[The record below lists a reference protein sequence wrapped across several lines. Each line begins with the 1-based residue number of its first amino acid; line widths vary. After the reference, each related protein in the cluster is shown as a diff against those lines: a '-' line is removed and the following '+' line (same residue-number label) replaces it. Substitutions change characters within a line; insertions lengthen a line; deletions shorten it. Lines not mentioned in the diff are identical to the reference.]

1 MPQVKSDKPIQ
12 IAQGETPETGSP
24 ATTGEGQTGVVTPR
38 EGETH
43 SGTHASVGAAHGGE
57 HEAPKS
63 PLAEN
68 PAYWYSFVALFVAAV
83 VLGFGLWGTARG
95 TKKRNPSRQQTLVEQ
110 GIASIT
116 FFCRNAIGPGGE
128 RFAPL
133 VGTVFAFVLV
143 ANLMGVL
150 PTIFVMN
157 PHNKTELRHLFP
169 APTANLSM
177 TIAISLWVFLVVNYE
192 GIKENGF
199 GGWLKHFCGPIPAL
213 APLLFPIEFIG
224 ALVKPISL
232 SIRLFGNV
240 FGEETVIAVL
250 TSLAVA
256 TVAGLIPF
264 QFPMLMFGVFGGLVQ
279 AAVYSI
285 LTCAYIALSIGDHD
299 DHGHGA
305 ENNDIKD
312 EFGAH
317 VPAH

>member
-1 MPQVKSDKPIQ
+1 MPHVPNHKNIQV
-12 IAQGETPETGSP
+12 AQAEEGEAPGH
-24 ATTGEGQTGVVTPR
+24 G
-38 EGETH
+38 GETH
-43 SGTHASVGAAHGGE
+43 ATVGVAHHGGG
-57 HEAPKS
+57 HEAPAS

-68 PAYWYSFVALFVAAV
+68 PAFWYSIVALIPIAA
-83 VLGFGLWGTARG
+83 VLGFGLFGTSKG
-95 TKKRNPSRQQTLVEQ
+95 TKKRAPSKRQTLLEQ
-110 GIASIT
+110 GVASIT
-116 FFCRNAIGPGGE
+116 YFCRNAIGEGGE

-143 ANLMGVL
+143 ANLIGVL
-150 PTIFVMN
+150 PTVFVN
-157 PHNKTELRHLFP
+157 NHDATPQSPSLRHFFP

-177 TIAISLWVFLVVNYE
+177 TLAISFWVFLVVNYV

-199 GGWLKHFCGPIPAL
+199 GGWLKHFAGPIPAL

-240 FGEETVIAVL
+240 FGEEAVIAVL
-250 TSLAVA
+250 VSLSVA
-256 TVAGLIPF
+256 ATGVIPF
-264 QFPMLMFGVFGGLVQ
+264 QFPMLAFGVFGGLVQ

-305 ENNDIKD
+305 EHDDIKD

>member
-1 MPQVKSDKPIQ
+1 MPDVRHDKPIR
-12 IAQGETPETGSP
+12 IAQ
-24 ATTGEGQTGVVTPR
+24 A
-38 EGETH
+38 ETH
-43 SGTHASVGAAHGGE
+43 GAGETHASVGA
-57 HEAPKS
+57 HEEEIKP

-68 PAYWYSFVALFVAAV
+68 PAGWYSAIGLVIALA
-83 VLGFGLWGTARG
+83 VLGFGLFGMSKG
-95 TKKRNPSRQQTLVEQ
+95 TKKRNPSRRQTLLEQ

-116 FFCRNAIGPGGE
+116 FFCRNAIGEGGE
-128 RFAPL
+128 KFAPL
-133 VGTVFAFVLV
+133 VGTVFAFVLL

-150 PTIFVMN
+150 PTIFVKN
-157 PHNKTELRHLFP
+157 PHNPTELRHFLP
-169 APTANLSM
+169 APTANLTM
-177 TIAISLWVFLVVNYE
+177 TLAISFWVFLIVNYV

-224 ALVKPISL
+224 ALVKPVSL

-250 TSLAVA
+250 TSLAV
-256 TVAGLIPF
+256 VAVGGLIPF
-264 QFPMLMFGVFGGLVQ
+264 QFPMLVFGVFGGLVQ

-305 ENNDIKD
+305 AHDDIKD